1 MSQSL
6 RRELNRLL
14 DRWQDTY
21 QEDAARLRFYQRELA
36 NTRQLAARPHASI
49 KLLLRQC
56 SAVRK
61 MQQHAANVLAT
72 CKHNIRKTSGTTTR

>member
-21 QEDAARLRFYQRELA
+21 QEDAARLSFYQRELA
-36 NTRQLAARPHASI
+36 NTRQLTARPHASI
-49 KLLLRQC
+49 RLLLRQC
-56 SAVRK
+56 SAARMMK
-61 MQQHAANVLAT
+61 LHAANVLAT
-72 CKHNIRKTSGTTTR
+72 CKGNIRKQSGTTTR